1 MAMDKTTIMRSFNT
15 LFFEFMDDILSIYP
29 ENKEIQY
36 ARGKFELL
44 KKGNPSILIK
54 FWKINVYDP
63 YHEQINLGD
72 ISFFIQKDYRSDFSQ
87 SSESVSDAN
96 EKILSMIENVRAS
109 IRDMD
114 ESNRKCSAD
123 YILKMSTLSLMYSS

>member
-1 MAMDKTTIMRSFNT
+1 MDKTTVMRSFNT

-29 ENKEIQY
+29 ENKEIRY

-54 FWKINVYDP
+54 FWKMHVYDP
-63 YHEQINLGD
+63 YHEQIEQGD
-72 ISFFIQKDYRSDFSQ
+72 ISFFIQKDYRSDFTQ
-87 SSESVSDAN
+87 SNDSVSDAN

-109 IRDMD
+109 VRDMD

-123 YILKMSTLSLMYSS
+123 YIMKLSTLSLLYSS